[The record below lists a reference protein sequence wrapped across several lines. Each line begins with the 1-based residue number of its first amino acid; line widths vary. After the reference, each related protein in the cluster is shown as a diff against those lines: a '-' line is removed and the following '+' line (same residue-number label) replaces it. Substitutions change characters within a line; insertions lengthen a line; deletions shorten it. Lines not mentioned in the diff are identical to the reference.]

1 MRATTPKRAC
11 RTAIDLLALAHEH
24 ACEADLAN
32 ALDTILE
39 AGDLP
44 DLGALRSRF
53 CERTSSPAP
62 VVSVIMPPAS
72 SYDALIRI
80 RQEAEVAL

>member
-1 MRATTPKRAC
+1 
-11 RTAIDLLALAHEH
+11 LAHEH

-32 ALDTILE
+32 ALDAILE

-53 CERTSSPAP
+53 SERTSSPAP
-62 VVSVIMPPAS
+62 VVNVIMPPAS
-72 SYDALIRI
+72 SYDALICVE
-80 RQEAEVAL
+80 QAAEIAL